1 MEMDI
6 GRMEMVTGQ
15 MEMDTGL
22 AMGRDSLVESVG
34 TKQIHLFS
42 TFCQLLFSKK
52 FPSGHC
58 FVFVVLSL
66 ILFFGNKNRA
76 K

>member
-1 MEMDI
+1 MEMDT

-22 AMGRDSLVESVG
+22 AMGSDLLVESVG

-42 TFCQLLFSKK
+42 TFCQLLFSTI
-52 FPSGHC
+52 FPSGH
-58 FVFVVLSL
+58 
-66 ILFFGNKNRA
+66 LFFCHIILNTFLWQ
-76 K
+76 